1 MANKRYYWLKLKEDF
16 FDDDTIQF
24 IEEQENGVYYVNF
37 YLKLCLK
44 SVKTEGKLIRLIGE
58 NLIPYDV
65 KSLSKLTGTPVD
77 TVKIAMALF
86 ERIGLVKVLETGEI
100 FLSQIHELIG
110 TETDKARIM
119 REKRAK
125 EGLTGN
131 NVTQM
136 LPECYTEKEKDID
149 IDKDTELKSKK
160 KSRKKAT
167 EIATLPTLQELE
179 KTFSNSLAQ
188 AAVDWF
194 TYKQQRGETYTPIGL
209 KSLLTQIKNN
219 ANQHGEQ
226 AVKELIYNC
235 MGNNWKG
242 IIFDKLKNVQ
252 QQYNTPYP
260 KPQDTYNS
268 DKYKNTGGYDSL

>member
-125 EGLTGN
+125 ESLTGN

>member
-119 REKRAK
+119 SKKRAR
-125 EGLTGN
+125 EELTGN

-136 LPECYTEKEKDID
+136 LPKCYTEKER
-149 IDKDTELKSKK
+149 DKDTELKSKK

-167 EIATLPTLQELE
+167 EVASLPTLEELE

-188 AAVDWF
+188 AVVDWF

-219 ANQHGEQ
+219 ANQYGEQ

-235 MGNNWKG
+235 MSSNWKG

-252 QQYNTPYP
+252 QQYNTPYNQQQGENNNGTNEQP
-260 KPQDTYNS
+260 IHKLDGVLY
-268 DKYKNTGGYDSL
+268 L